1 MLFWIVRPMEKL
13 QNELGA
19 PTAHHRYAQV
29 GEWPAA
35 GLSREAAARFV
46 GVSPAMF
53 DRLVREGV
61 MPRPIPLRRRRIWFV
76 ETLTLRLRELSGLTG
91 EMAVSTSMATNGTG
105 SGPDTW
111 MIRIRR
117 LGDGRSS

>member
-1 MLFWIVRPMEKL
+1 MKKL
-13 QNELGA
+13 QNELIASGGC
-19 PTAHHRYAQV
+19 HRHLWV

-61 MPRPIPLRRRRIWFV
+61 MPRPIPLVDPVTTAALERKVMIISGERSV
-76 ETLTLRLRELSGLTG
+76 SSMTLRGGSHGAH
-91 EMAVSTSMATNGTG
+91 AVDRADTAIRLNRGT
-105 SGPDTW
+105 
-111 MIRIRR
+111 RISDPVGAPP
-117 LGDGRSS
+117 L